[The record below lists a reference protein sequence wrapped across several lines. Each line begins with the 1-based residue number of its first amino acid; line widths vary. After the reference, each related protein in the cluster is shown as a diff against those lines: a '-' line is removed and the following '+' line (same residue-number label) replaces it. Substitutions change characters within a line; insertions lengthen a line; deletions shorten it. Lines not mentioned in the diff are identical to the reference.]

1 MSFDHVHAAL
11 ADAVYEDNAEKIAVR
26 TPGKDGE
33 ETTWTP
39 VTTEAANENTNLAYM
54 RYIKRPITFIFLLVL
69 VIVFIGG
76 CKMNYQMSN
85 IFVFHISSNFDG
97 SKTIFRR
104 LDKKKSFDW
113 DIYISD
119 ESLKLNKFDFF
130 GSLYVNGLIFTK
142 TNGEF
147 IVSERTKEGHQ
158 AWKYNHEKKEREKI
172 MLFDGSGYFFSLENN
187 GLLFLGVSLTLD
199 SGRRGYDWFVSY
211 PNQGTKKI
219 SDERYY
225 YYPTPFFIKNSIAGF
240 AEKNLGSEE
249 DLAKLG
255 KKYGEYS
262 LEYVNLSS
270 NIDAEQ
276 KTKKI
281 KDYLSVSKSKDT
293 PCIQCEEEG
302 NACII
307 SNTMAD
313 ERGKFWHELYLV
325 NDLGRKK
332 LNIELK
338 RIEGHSISGDGKW
351 LFVVGKPTIYS
362 NEYLFQK
369 YSLSESGDCK
379 LISSVNAL

>member
-1 MSFDHVHAAL
+1 ML
-11 ADAVYEDNAEKIAVR
+11 
-26 TPGKDGE
+26 
-33 ETTWTP
+33 
-39 VTTEAANENTNLAYM
+39 
-54 RYIKRPITFIFLLVL
+54 
-69 VIVFIGG
+69 
-76 CKMNYQMSN
+76 
-85 IFVFHISSNFDG
+85 
-97 SKTIFRR
+97 
-104 LDKKKSFDW
+104 
-113 DIYISD
+113 
-119 ESLKLNKFDFF
+119 FDFF

-270 NIDAEQ
+270 NIDFDGTQPNSLYFWTERWWKIYHAENCWFASTDD
-276 KTKKI
+276 TKWNF
-281 KDYLSVSKSKDT
+281 SASS
-293 PCIQCEEEG
+293 
-302 NACII
+302 
-307 SNTMAD
+307 
-313 ERGKFWHELYLV
+313 
-325 NDLGRKK
+325 
-332 LNIELK
+332 
-338 RIEGHSISGDGKW
+338 
-351 LFVVGKPTIYS
+351 
-362 NEYLFQK
+362 
-369 YSLSESGDCK
+369 SE
-379 LISSVNAL
+379 I